1 MEIQENIFR
10 VYLMMIYMEI
20 VLFYKVTLRFQ
31 ASEDSV
37 GRALVLRPEPELIP
51 GSHKVSGKN

>member
-1 MEIQENIFR
+1 
-10 VYLMMIYMEI
+10 MMIYMEI
-20 VLFYKVTLRFQ
+20 VLFYKVTVRFQ

-37 GRALVLRPEPELIP
+37 GKVLVLRPEPELIP